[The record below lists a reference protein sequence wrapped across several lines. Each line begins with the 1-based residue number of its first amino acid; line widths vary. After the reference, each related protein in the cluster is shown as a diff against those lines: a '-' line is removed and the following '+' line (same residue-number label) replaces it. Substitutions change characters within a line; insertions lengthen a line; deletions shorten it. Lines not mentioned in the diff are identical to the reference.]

1 MNTANDHKQTRMN
14 RKKKII
20 LTSTFLMPMH
30 CKTRTW
36 SDFQGFCQS
45 LQQAVGGLS

>member
-1 MNTANDHKQTRMN
+1 MNTIKNYKQTRMN

-20 LTSTFLMPMH
+20 LVSTLLMPVH

-45 LQQAVGGLS
+45 LQQAVGGQS